1 MNTLCIFNMIGM
13 NALGKYNISKFV
25 SILTGYI
32 ILVLYFILFRSAEN
46 RVWISVK
53 PRSKYNI
60 Y

>member
-1 MNTLCIFNMIGM
+1 M
-13 NALGKYNISKFV
+13 NALGKYKVSKLV
-25 SILTGYI
+25 SILMGYI

-53 PRSKYNI
+53 PRSKYNT